1 MNAYSFTAG
10 ADYGIHAATLTGFR
24 GDYTDTSI
32 GIIASCGT
40 TMRQT
45 GEQDRATGSASNIA
59 GTVLAVTV
67 RNDAFAIGITGRDT
81 IRANVDIDRERGAPE
96 WNVIAG
102 IGEFTGS
109 FIITL

>member
-10 ADYGIHAATLTGFR
+10 ADYGIHAATMTGFS
-24 GDYTDTSI
+24 GGSTDTSI
-32 GIIASCGT
+32 EIIASGG
-40 TMRQT
+40 TMRLEAEDE
-45 GEQDRATGSASNIA
+45 GGAIGSASNIA
-59 GTVLAVTV
+59 GTVLAATAT
-67 RNDAFAIGITGRDT
+67 NDTFAIGINAGDT
-81 IRANVDIDRERGAPE
+81 ILAIVDVDRERVAPE